1 MNRKYLLKY
10 LKMMLSLTIRDKIL
24 LASLG
29 RDLMEQQ
36 YKGTQMP
43 QMDTDCFNVNAHYE
57 PLIIR

>member
-1 MNRKYLLKY
+1 
-10 LKMMLSLTIRDKIL
+10 MLSLTIRDKIL

>member
-1 MNRKYLLKY
+1 MKSKISFKILKNE
-10 LKMMLSLTIRDKIL
+10 DKIL